1 MNRQQQRQDAR
12 DQRRLEARK
21 KMAQSGRRQSL
32 PDLKPEKKAATTD
45 VTPARGR
52 SNRPPIRVIEE
63 RSFIDRWWKWIALG
77 VVIVLL
83 AVAFY
88 VIDPLGQRKPLEG
101 VKVASIGNL
110 HVNPGDGHVP
120 YNTDPPSSG
129 PHFPTVPQRGIY
141 TQPFVTEYLP
151 HFLEH
156 GGVDVTYN
164 SSASPA
170 VVQKLTDIVKADL
183 DQNSGTD
190 IGQVTLSPRPDMPC
204 MVAVT
209 SWGRI
214 ETWGTADGCTQQA
227 GDKGHDFDPN
237 NKSDVSALTAFI
249 QRNQCQYDPEN
260 QCGNGAQGQ
269 TTYPT
274 AAAGQPTVI
283 ASLGSA
289 TALPG
294 QGMPQA
300 PARSK

>member
-32 PDLKPEKKAATTD
+32 PDLKPEKAPPVDAG
-45 VTPARGR
+45 PSRGR
-52 SNRPPIRVIEE
+52 GGRAPVRVIEE
-63 RSFIDRWWKWIALG
+63 RGFIDRWWKWIAL
-77 VVIVLL
+77 VVALIVLAIGYYL
-83 AVAFY
+83 W
-88 VIDPLGQRKPLEG
+88 DPLGQNKPLEG
-101 VKVASIGNL
+101 TKVASLGNL
-110 HVNPGDGHVP
+110 HVNPGQGHVP

-170 VVQKLTDIVKADL
+170 VVQKLTDIVSADL
-183 DQNSGTD
+183 NQNAGTD

-204 MVAVT
+204 TVAVV
-209 SWGRI
+209 SWQQI
-214 ETWGTADGCTQQA
+214 ETWGTADACKAQP

-237 NKSDVSALTAFI
+237 SSADTIALKTFV

-274 AAAGQPTVI
+274 VTAGAPTVI

-289 TALPG
+289 TAVPG

-300 PARSK
+300 PARGK